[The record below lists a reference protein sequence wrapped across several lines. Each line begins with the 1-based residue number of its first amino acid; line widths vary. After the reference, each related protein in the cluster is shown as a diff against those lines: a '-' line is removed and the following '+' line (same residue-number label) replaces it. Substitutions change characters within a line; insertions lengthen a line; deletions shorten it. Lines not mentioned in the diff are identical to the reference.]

1 MGRQASRRLRSP
13 VPDYSNEHPK
23 RSHDPWPCLPTPA
36 AFIIIS
42 SNSALSQTIG
52 APQKTTNRWKFRIY
66 NNLPYTHTQARTRSQ
81 AVAGES
87 HHQIQTSMVLPS
99 EQLEINYFF

>member
-42 SNSALSQTIG
+42 SNSALSQTVG
-52 APQKTTNRWKFRIY
+52 APKKLQTGGSLEFIIISH
-66 NNLPYTHTQARTRSQ
+66 THTHRHARAHR
-81 AVAGES
+81 
-87 HHQIQTSMVLPS
+87 P
-99 EQLEINYFF
+99 

>member
-36 AFIIIS
+36 AFIISS
-42 SNSALSQTIG
+42 SNSALSQTVG
-52 APQKTTNRWKFRIY
+52 APK
-66 NNLPYTHTQARTRSQ
+66 NLQTGGSLEFIIISHTHTHRHARAHR
-81 AVAGES
+81 
-87 HHQIQTSMVLPS
+87 P
-99 EQLEINYFF
+99 

>member
-1 MGRQASRRLRSP
+1 MGQQASRRLRSP

-42 SNSALSQTIG
+42 SNSALSQTVG
-52 APQKTTNRWKFRIY
+52 APK
-66 NNLPYTHTQARTRSQ
+66 NLQTGGSLAFIIISHTHTHRHARAHR
-81 AVAGES
+81 
-87 HHQIQTSMVLPS
+87 P
-99 EQLEINYFF
+99 